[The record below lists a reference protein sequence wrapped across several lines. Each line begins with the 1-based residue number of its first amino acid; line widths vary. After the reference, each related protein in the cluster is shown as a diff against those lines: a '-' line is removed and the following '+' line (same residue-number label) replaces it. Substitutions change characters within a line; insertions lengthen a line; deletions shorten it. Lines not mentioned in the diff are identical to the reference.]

1 MAVMLD
7 LLAKPKTHTPPPKI
21 WRNYYHV
28 YRVLSLYRL
37 GTIFPGLHA
46 GPSDFPTKE
55 IAEEHAKL
63 FLSAINPP
71 GRHFMD
77 FAGAYPEGDAAN

>member
-1 MAVMLD
+1 MLG
-7 LLAKPKTHTPPPKI
+7 LAPKPRVQTPPPAKT
-21 WRNYYHV
+21 WRNYY
-28 YRVLSLYRL
+28 RVNRVMSLYRL

-46 GPSDFPTKE
+46 GPTDFPSQE

-71 GRHFMD
+71 GRFYME
-77 FAGAYPEGDAAN
+77 FAGAFPEGGAAN